1 MRNLVVF
8 FSILYLWIGCC
19 SLSSKELPK
28 GAKIKKIEFL
38 SKAQNMFDNNTYLEI
53 EGAVQKDTFVVD
65 HPISIIYS
73 KRNLGV
79 ERPQTIITGVLRKIG
94 GKLYIEAESD
104 LPLKSERI
112 NLKHLVNS
120 DSGKEYYSKGLY
132 GIEIIS
138 DNSTIRNIL
147 PAKDICDLFIL
158 PSVEIYNIENKKG
171 KLLQKAINNPI
182 EEERKYEIEVIVPEL
197 KSKLENKDYRI
208 YAYSNC
214 NPVFIYDPS
223 KFFED
228 FADLT
233 DGILINKT
241 SQSKDLKWII
251 EFSNGDK
258 YTIEGKESTYLFSN
272 GDMVRGKNGR
282 YSPFRNLI
290 ETNKFYWPSNSHNDI
305 DIVFNTGES
314 INETEWNEAIKS
326 IPSDIKDEMQKEY
339 RFPSEYKL
347 GTERIIE
354 EQNKEIAFR
363 NAKYQKMI
371 DALKNKTKSWGSLG
385 AEVSKGNI
393 KIGMTKEMVN
403 TALMISG
410 YYRAKNTNNFFGA
423 SQDRGLAT
431 DPEKYT
437 LERLYKR
444 VHQTANSETYT
455 LTQMGQFIF
464 GGDFGKLTFTNNK
477 LTSISRLPNRG
488 FY

>member
-1 MRNLVVF
+1 MRNLAIF
-8 FSILYLWIGCC
+8 FSLLYLWIGCC
-19 SLSSKELPK
+19 SLFSKELPK

-38 SKAQNMFDNNTYLEI
+38 SKAKDIFDNNTYFEI
-53 EGAVQKDTFVVD
+53 ECAVQKDTFVVD
-65 HPISIIYS
+65 LPISIIYS
-73 KRNLGV
+73 NRNLGV
-79 ERPQTIITGVLRKIG
+79 DKPRTLMTGILRKID

-120 DSGKEYYSKGLY
+120 DSGKKYYSKGLY

-138 DNSTIRNIL
+138 ENSTIRNIL
-147 PAKDICDLFIL
+147 PAKYIRDIFIL
-158 PSVEIYNIENKKG
+158 PSVEIYNIETKKG

-182 EEERKYEIEVIVPEL
+182 EEARKYEIEVIVPEL
-197 KSKLENKDYRI
+197 KSKLEDKDCKI
-208 YAYSNC
+208 FAYSNG
-214 NPVFIYDPS
+214 NPVFIYDLS

-228 FADLT
+228 FADLA

-241 SQSKDLKWII
+241 PQSKDLKWII

-258 YTIEGKESTYLFSN
+258 YTIEGNESTYLFSN
-272 GDMVRGKNGR
+272 GDMVRGKNGM
-282 YSPFRNLI
+282 YSPFSYLI
-290 ETNKFYWPSNSHNDI
+290 ETNKFYWPSKSHNGI

-314 INETEWNEAIKS
+314 INEAEWNEAIKS

-339 RFPSEYKL
+339 RFPFEYKL

-363 NAKYQKMI
+363 NAKYQKTI

-403 TALMISG
+403 TSLMISG
-410 YYRAKNTNNFFGA
+410 YYRAKNTNNFFGG
-423 SQDRGLAT
+423 SQDRGLTT
-431 DPEKYT
+431 DPENYT
-437 LERLYKR
+437 FERLYKR
-444 VHQTANSETYT
+444 VYQTANSETYT

-477 LTSISRLPNRG
+477 LTSISRLPNQG